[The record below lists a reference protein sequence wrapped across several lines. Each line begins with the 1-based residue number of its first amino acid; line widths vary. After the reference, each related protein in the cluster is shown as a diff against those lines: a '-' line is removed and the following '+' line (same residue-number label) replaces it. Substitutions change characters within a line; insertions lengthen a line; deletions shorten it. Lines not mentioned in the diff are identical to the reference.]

1 MLLHLKIEIT
11 FTLPPCVYC
20 TVKSR
25 QISAFPE
32 KPKETAHRA
41 ISSNAWAQPPKLC
54 VNSEKL
60 LAESFESLLE
70 LINTSACIDKLLLA
84 GEEGVALRANLDFD
98 LFSLSG
104 LSNNGLA
111 ACALDNALY
120 VFGLDSFL
128 HFSVPHKI
136 ISL

>member
-1 MLLHLKIEIT
+1 MAKPVLLWVD
-11 FTLPPCVYC
+11 TLRPRNRWL
-20 TVKSR
+20 SR
-25 QISAFPE
+25 EPQEELLSA
-32 KPKETAHRA
+32 
-41 ISSNAWAQPPKLC
+41 SSQ
-54 VNSEKL
+54 
-60 LAESFESLLE
+60 SLLE
-70 LINTSACIDKLLLA
+70 LVQTTACIDKLLLA